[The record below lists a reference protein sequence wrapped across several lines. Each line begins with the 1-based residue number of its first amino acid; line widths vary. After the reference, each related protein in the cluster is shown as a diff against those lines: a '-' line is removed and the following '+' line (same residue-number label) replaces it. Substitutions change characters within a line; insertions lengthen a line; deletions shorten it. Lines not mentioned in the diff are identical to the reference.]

1 MHNYQRALI
10 GRGTATRISHE
21 AGTKANASA
30 YNTRMLSGL
39 RAFTKLRLAWCPM
52 WRNNDPV
59 HNRVAGFGGDRE
71 HCEQRIVIVTI
82 SEGVVSAS
90 QCPATRN
97 SKSLFPERPRLAIS
111 SFVTLRGA
119 SHMYFE
125 VGEDR
130 TFQFGVWAEFIT
142 SIVPQTQLQ
151 PDSSS

>member
-1 MHNYQRALI
+1 MRLI
-10 GRGTATRISHE
+10 GRGDATCTSHE
-21 AGTKANASA
+21 AGTKAKASA

-39 RAFTKLRLAWCPM
+39 RGSTKLRLPWCSM

-59 HNRVAGFGGDRE
+59 HSRVAGFGGDRE

-119 SHMYFE
+119 GCMCFQ

-142 SIVPQTQLQ
+142 SIVPQTRLKL
-151 PDSSS
+151 DSSS